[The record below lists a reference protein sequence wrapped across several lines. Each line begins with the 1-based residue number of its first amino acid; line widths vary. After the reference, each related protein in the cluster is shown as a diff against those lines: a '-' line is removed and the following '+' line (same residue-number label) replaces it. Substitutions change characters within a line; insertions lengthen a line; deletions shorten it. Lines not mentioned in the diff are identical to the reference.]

1 MDARTGSLLIL
12 LVALITVAMI
22 VQAISLLIFVLS
34 FRKFCN
40 RVEVL
45 LDQFSRDVQPV
56 LHSAREL
63 LTEGREK
70 FHAISS
76 NILEITGMA
85 KGQVARLDGMLTDAS
100 KQARLQFIRLDQL
113 LTDTIGRMEETS
125 EAVRR
130 TILTPVREVSA
141 LLAGLRASL
150 DFLFRRN
157 KAGVERPTQ
166 DEELFI

>member
-45 LDQFSRDVQPV
+45 LDQVSRDVQPV
-56 LHSAREL
+56 LHFAREL

-70 FHAISS
+70 FNAIS
-76 NILEITGMA
+76 NNLLEITGMA
-85 KGQVARLDGMLTDAS
+85 KGQVTRLDGMLTDAS

-130 TILTPVREVSA
+130 TILAPVREISSI
-141 LLAGLRASL
+141 LAGLRATL

-157 KAGVERPTQ
+157 KAGVERATQ